1 MEGSKFMFKFPMA
14 ILDIFKKDLLKMDL
28 EEINNFLEGLN
39 SSDSNNYDIEF
50 IIERAR
56 KIQISK
62 IEVL

>member
-50 IIERAR
+50 IIE
-56 KIQISK
+56 
-62 IEVL
+62 